1 MVQVEKDQAAA
12 AEVQAVTAVEEQK
25 AQSASAE
32 ANGIKTSVQKD
43 LDEALPEYYAA
54 IKALDS
60 LNKQDI
66 TEVKSFTKPPPLVET
81 VLAAVCL
88 LMGGL
93 ILKLNLYCAILPC
106 AKIQVLTYISYYCLK
121 LRLLCPR

>member
-12 AEVQAVTAVEEQK
+12 AEIQAATAIEETK
-25 AQSASAE
+25 AQGASAE
-32 ANGIKTSVQKD
+32 ANGIKESVQKD

-81 VLAAVCL
+81 VLCAVCL
-88 LMGGL
+88 LMGELLLVCWCVIGVGL
-93 ILKLNLYCAILPC
+93 SGLSCII
-106 AKIQVLTYISYYCLK
+106 
-121 LRLLCPR
+121 R